1 MEKIDYRKMGMEIKI
16 RRLRADISQS
26 DLAKQI
32 GVSQSHLCNVENG
45 RLSPSL
51 RLLLSLRK
59 LLGCTIDELLIGTD
73 TESTG
78 FLCLSKLSKGSNYF
92 LSISLSGTPILAST
106 FSPLAT
112 FTAASRPCWPI
123 SSGC

>member
-1 MEKIDYRKMGMEIKI
+1 MEIKI

-73 TESTG
+73 YVRKMIIEGKSAEEIK
-78 FLCLSKLSKGSNYF
+78 SRWKGDVEKFKEQRKPY
-92 LSISLSGTPILAST
+92 LLYQE
-106 FSPLAT
+106 
-112 FTAASRPCWPI
+112 
-123 SSGC
+123 

>member
-26 DLAKQI
+26 KLAKQI
-32 GVSQSHLCNVENG
+32 GVSHLCNVENG

-59 LLGCTIDELLIGTD
+59 LLGCTIDELLIGAD
-73 TESTG
+73 TES
-78 FLCLSKLSKGSNYF
+78 KGN
-92 LSISLSGTPILAST
+92 G
-106 FSPLAT
+106 
-112 FTAASRPCWPI
+112 
-123 SSGC
+123 

>member
-1 MEKIDYRKMGMEIKI
+1 MEIKI

-73 TESTG
+73 TESKGNRCDTG
-78 FLCLSKLSKGSNYF
+78 FRAYAPKWCLQQQRNRHDRSAF
-92 LSISLSGTPILAST
+92 
-106 FSPLAT
+106 
-112 FTAASRPCWPI
+112 
-123 SSGC
+123 

>member
-45 RLSPSL
+45 R
-51 RLLLSLRK
+51 RRQVYV
-59 LLGCTIDELLIGTD
+59 C
-73 TESTG
+73 
-78 FLCLSKLSKGSNYF
+78 F
-92 LSISLSGTPILAST
+92 
-106 FSPLAT
+106 
-112 FTAASRPCWPI
+112 
-123 SSGC
+123 

>member
-59 LLGCTIDELLIGTD
+59 LLGCTIDELLIGAD
-73 TESTG
+73 TES
-78 FLCLSKLSKGSNYF
+78 KGKE
-92 LSISLSGTPILAST
+92 
-106 FSPLAT
+106 
-112 FTAASRPCWPI
+112 
-123 SSGC
+123 